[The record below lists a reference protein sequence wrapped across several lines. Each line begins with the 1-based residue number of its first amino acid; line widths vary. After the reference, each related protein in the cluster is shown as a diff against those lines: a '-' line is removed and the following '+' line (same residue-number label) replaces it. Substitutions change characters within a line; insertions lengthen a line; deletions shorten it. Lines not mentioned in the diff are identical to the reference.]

1 MRQRTVSA
9 VAASVLCARIKRHR
23 GIALAPIF
31 HTLLISILVV
41 GCAQVAIASPP
52 SAFSDVMG
60 VSRSFPPSG
69 DAPNSSVCRHALKQ
83 VSGHS
88 AKCNISRDFR
98 GCRFDSGFISYL
110 EFQYCQFSTPVV
122 PTILMVL
129 WLFTLLGAFA
139 VIADS
144 FFSPSLI
151 ALARSMHMSQ
161 NLAGVTL
168 LAFGNGA
175 PDVFSAVT
183 AITTGDPEAPDEG
196 LGLGFLMGSGLLVNT
211 VTAGLIMIIHP
222 FQTNRRPFIKDVL
235 FYMSAVS
242 WSASILIRR
251 SIYLSDS
258 IGFILLYI
266 LYVITTWAASHIHL
280 KRSNSP
286 IYRRCANYL
295 KGLKKCTTCKRNK
308 PTSRSAVEGDETSSP
323 KDAWWFRSLCGLI
336 RSRRTVS
343 ESLVSDDFELRSKK
357 SNALQD
363 NHMGSQN
370 EHSYVEND
378 VKIIS
383 YRKHPDPMS
392 ISKGASHNG
401 DRRRSSRI
409 FPRIEVTAPPT
420 DNHTAVGES
429 SKTSKTSASI
439 RQGHVASSQDL
450 LEPPHRV
457 HHLLHPLTPPPHY
470 ATKCI
475 TPPSSVSRR
484 GSAVKVSHSL
494 TVGSSV
500 RKRASV
506 GGIGLRSRTPS
517 IYQRRGS
524 RRMSAMEQL
533 PFVVRWIIA
542 SEEAEGKDTEDGTTA
557 ASMCVDDSAR
567 DSQLKKNLEIR
578 RRRRNASDSTHAGD
592 LASFH
597 TFAQD
602 ISQSRSPTVS
612 FRDDP
617 SSHCY
622 FPHFPPTH
630 ELQRISSV
638 SLNGLDDID
647 KAHSAKA
654 HSPAD
659 FGSTFTISTKIKKG
673 VCGKIASK
681 IGERETEL
689 QSEDEEK
696 EEAVED
702 PFVRWASRGMWH
714 HLLYCLCPIEISEW
728 HDLSI
733 PVKLLQIIQS
743 PIFILFRLTIPVVYE
758 DLEPT
763 STSKPESATD
773 VSGAEDINLSSSTYV
788 GREGGEEMQARS
800 PKNSSQRV
808 NERGDELRS
817 GLDSP
822 LVDFEDLHGWC
833 RLLNCFQCLITPMLW
848 VLLITVGGMPLGLY
862 KVGNSNLPVVV
873 IVLLIS
879 TGLTITIFVT
889 SSWDRA
895 PTPYHRPFFATLG
908 FLTSIVWIY
917 AIAHE
922 LVNSLE
928 ALGIVWEISEAI
940 LGITVMAFASSIS
953 DLMSNSLLAHN
964 GYPRIAFAA
973 CIGSPLFNLL
983 IGAGASYTIKLAR
996 SGDHT
1001 ADMSFTLTHVLLFSF
1016 LMGVLT
1022 TNLVV
1027 AFATGFH
1034 MRRVY
1039 GICLLCAYATFMML
1053 AILVEADIIEPPTS
1067 WHLLTGTE

>member
-23 GIALAPIF
+23 GIALAPSF

-122 PTILMVL
+122 PTILM
-129 WLFTLLGAFA
+129 
-139 VIADS
+139 
-144 FFSPSLI
+144 
-151 ALARSMHMSQ
+151 
-161 NLAGVTL
+161 GVTL

-196 LGLGFLMGSGLLVNT
+196 LGLGFLMVWTTRETTTILCFANLGSGLLVNT

-286 IYRRCANYL
+286 IYQRCANYL
-295 KGLKKCTTCKRNK
+295 KGLKKCTICKRNK
-308 PTSRSAVEGDETSSP
+308 PTSRSPVEGDETSSP

-343 ESLVSDDFELRSKK
+343 ESLVSDDFELGSKK

-363 NHMGSQN
+363 NHMGGQN

-429 SKTSKTSASI
+429 STTSKTSASI
-439 RQGHVASSQDL
+439 LRGHVAPSQDL

-475 TPPSSVSRR
+475 TPPSSVSQR
-484 GSAVKVSHSL
+484 
-494 TVGSSV
+494 SSV

-542 SEEAEGKDTEDGTTA
+542 SEETEGKDTEDE
-557 ASMCVDDSAR
+557 
-567 DSQLKKNLEIR
+567 NLEIR
-578 RRRRNASDSTHAGD
+578 RRHRNASDSTHAGD
-592 LASFH
+592 LVSFH

-630 ELQRISSV
+630 ELQRISSA

-647 KAHSAKA
+647 KARSAQA

-659 FGSTFTISTKIKKG
+659 FGSTFTISTKGKRGI
-673 VCGKIASK
+673 CGKIAPK
-681 IGERETEL
+681 IGEGETEL
-689 QSEDEEK
+689 QAEDEEK

-728 HDLSI
+728 NDLSI

-763 STSKPESATD
+763 STSTPESATD
-773 VSGAEDINLSSSTYV
+773 VSGAEGINLSSSTYV
-788 GREGGEEMQARS
+788 GREGGEQMQARS
-800 PKNSSQRV
+800 PKNSSQTV

-848 VLLITVGGMPLGLY
+848 VLLITVGGIPLGLY

-1053 AILVEADIIEPPTS
+1053 AILVEADVIEPPTS